1 MTNGGQVY
9 PETSIA
15 MSYAAIGI
23 PRFAL
28 QAALRSGRDVGDR
41 VVVLMDETSRRARVV
56 SLSASATGYGIRAGM
71 TAPQVVARCP
81 RAEIVSRSPD
91 GEAAAAALLLRQGR
105 SLAPRAACV
114 EPGLCL
120 VDLDGVPPKRRERQ
134 PREIVAALR
143 REGLSAC
150 IGMARTSGLARLAW
164 RRAEPVLEVTDEKAF
179 VSDFPIRLA
188 GLSPAGERLL
198 RHWGMRTLGAF
209 AALSRQAVAERLG
222 TEGLA
227 LWDGVNGRDGA
238 PLQPEGEEEVFEA
251 RVEFE
256 TGVETLDPVRFHVQN
271 LVERLMGRLRAG
283 YLAVEEVML
292 ELGQEY
298 AAPLGRRFRLPEPAT
313 REDVVLRTLGI
324 WLESLKSERRVTGVY
339 MQMLPG
345 RMQARQGDLFEA
357 GMVDARRL
365 AETLANL
372 TAVAGADRVGS
383 PGVLPTHRPDAF
395 RMEPF
400 DPSGSRIENA
410 VTGALLMPTP
420 RRFRPPL
427 PVAVTLNRGCPLR
440 LTGAFTD
447 GEVAGVR
454 GPWRLS
460 GDWWREDRW
469 WREEWDVELQG
480 GGVYLLVRGATGW
493 RLEGMYD

>member
-1 MTNGGQVY
+1 
-9 PETSIA
+9 

-23 PRFAL
+23 PGFAL
-28 QAALRSGRDVGDR
+28 QAALRCRGGVGDR

-56 SLSASATGYGIRAGM
+56 AMTASAARRGIRMGM
-71 TAPQVVARCP
+71 TAPQVLAREP
-81 RAEIVSRSPD
+81 RAEIVSRSPE
-91 GEAAAAALLLRQGR
+91 GEAAAATLLLRHGG

-120 VDLDGVPPKRRERQ
+120 VDLAGVPLKRRERQ
-134 PREIVAALR
+134 PREIVTALQ
-143 REGLSAC
+143 REGLSAR
-150 IGMARTSGLARLAW
+150 IGIARTSGLARLAW

-179 VSDFPIRLA
+179 VTDFPVHLA
-188 GLSPAGERLL
+188 GLSPAGERLM

-222 TEGLA
+222 AEGVA
-227 LWDGVNGRDGA
+227 LWDVVNGRDSA
-238 PLQPEGEEEVFEA
+238 PLQPAREEEVFEE
-251 RVEFE
+251 RIEFE
-256 TGVETLDPVRFHVQN
+256 TGVEALDPVRRQVQI
-271 LVERLMGRLRAG
+271 LVERLMGRLRSG
-283 YLAVEEVML
+283 HLAVDELLL

-339 MQMLPG
+339 LRMFPG
-345 RMQARQGDLFEA
+345 RMQARQGELFDA
-357 GMVDARRL
+357 GMADARRL

-372 TAVAGADRVGS
+372 TAVVGADRVGS
-383 PGVLPTHRPDAF
+383 PGLLPTHRPDAF
-395 RMEPF
+395 RMERFFPA
-400 DPSGSRIENA
+400 GKRIDNSMTENP
-410 VTGALLMPTP
+410 VMPRP

-427 PVAVTLNRGCPLR
+427 PVAVTLIRGRPLR
-440 LTGAFTD
+440 LAGAFTND
-447 GEVAGVR
+447 EIAGLQ
-454 GPWRLS
+454 GPWCLC

-469 WREEWDVELQG
+469 WREEWDVKLRG
-480 GGVYLLVRGATGW
+480 GGVYLLVRSARGW